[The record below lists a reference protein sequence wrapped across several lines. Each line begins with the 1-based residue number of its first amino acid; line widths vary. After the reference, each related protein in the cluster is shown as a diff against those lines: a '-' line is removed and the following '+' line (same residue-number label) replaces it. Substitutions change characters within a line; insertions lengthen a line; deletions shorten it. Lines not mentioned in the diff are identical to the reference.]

1 MRRTATEALKR
12 GLDSANLRLA
22 AGARALGAGLVQVAT
37 TPDPPPV
44 WRGKWRRRLAYA
56 TVGVLSVVLVPAALS
71 GLFGG
76 LGLPARIQAI
86 LMAAAVVLVIRYPLV
101 SWRFAWLSLLLWV
114 TFNEQLLIKPW
125 RSILLPLLLV
135 TFWIAGSR
143 HGRPLIWW
151 TCALSLLPMWLW
163 FGGPDAN
170 MGRVAA
176 TIAFATAAIAVDA
189 LSSRRRA
196 QLDLAEQ
203 AELTELEQAR
213 RAVLTERTRIAREL
227 HDVVAHHMSLIA
239 VRAETAPYRLS
250 EVDEPARAEF
260 LALSG
265 AAREA
270 LTDMRRLLGVLRDDG
285 PAGRAPQPQA
295 ADLHAL
301 VASARLAGMAVVLSL
316 PAELAAPT
324 DLSLPTGLSAPVNL
338 SKTADRAT
346 AAGISGMPASVGL
359 CMYRIVQESLSNASR
374 HAPGAAVTV
383 EVDRDESAVWL
394 RVANGPGRTRRRADE
409 SHGPGQGLVGMH
421 ERVALL
427 GGELSAGPAPGGGFI
442 VAAQLPLGVAV
453 SQPVAVAAEPSRSA

>member
-1 MRRTATEALKR
+1 MRRTAIEALKSA
-12 GLDSANLRLA
+12 LDWANLRVA
-22 AGARALGAGLVQVAT
+22 AGGRALRAGLVQVAT

-44 WRGKWRRRLAYA
+44 WRGKWRRRLAYG
-56 TVGVLSVVLVPAALS
+56 TVGLLSVLLVPAALS

-76 LGLPARIQAI
+76 LSLLAGIPAV
-86 LMAAAVVLVIRYPLV
+86 LTAAAVVLVIRYPLV
-101 SWRFAWLSLLLWV
+101 SWRLAWLSLLLWV

-151 TCALSLLPMWLW
+151 TCALSLLPVWLW
-163 FGGPDAN
+163 FGGPNAD

-176 TIAFATAAIAVDA
+176 TIAFAAAAIAVDA

-196 QLDLAEQ
+196 QRDLAEQ

-285 PAGRAPQPQA
+285 PAGRAPQPQVP
-295 ADLHAL
+295 DLQSL
-301 VASARLAGMAVVLSL
+301 VASARLAGMAV
-316 PAELAAPT
+316 A
-324 DLSLPTGLSAPVNL
+324 LSLPTDLATATDLPAPINL
-338 SKTADRAT
+338 SKPADQSTA
-346 AAGISGMPASVGL
+346 SGMSGIPASVGV
-359 CMYRIVQESLSNASR
+359 CVYRIVQESLSNASR

-383 EVDRDESAVWL
+383 DVDRDESALWL
-394 RVANGPGRTRRRADE
+394 RVANGPGRTRRRSDE

-427 GGELSAGPAPGGGFI
+427 GGELTAGSVPGGGFV
-442 VAAQLPLGVAV
+442 VAAQLPLGVPV
-453 SQPVAVAAEPSRSA
+453 SQPFAVAAEPRQLA